1 LIADLLDRLT
11 RIDPKKSIWMFA
23 RTVKVSSL
31 NALMKWFGL
40 RFKAIGPVRFAAHR
54 PTILGH
60 RQRNIEQPGPI
71 GLPSLLGPGFED
83 RNPFGRHPTA
93 PTLVGIGG
101 IGESI
106 TDDPGTAFEG
116 GIDHLGEVLSAPR
129 KQQ

>member
-1 LIADLLDRLT
+1 MRTAQDEAYSWADPGLSQHGIEIDLQLITDLLDRRA
-11 RIDPKKSIWMFA
+11 RIDPKKSLWMFA

-71 GLPSLLGPGFED
+71 GLPPLLGPGF
-83 RNPFGRHPTA
+83 
-93 PTLVGIGG
+93 
-101 IGESI
+101 
-106 TDDPGTAFEG
+106 
-116 GIDHLGEVLSAPR
+116 
-129 KQQ
+129 